1 MFVISKLYVNLII
14 SFFFPNS
21 MAKFE
26 VHVTGTVHFNNISDS
41 SAVPENI
48 YPHPTPEGLVE
59 ISVRWGGGGG

>member
-1 MFVISKLYVNLII
+1 
-14 SFFFPNS
+14 

-59 ISVRWGGGGG
+59 ISVRWGGGVENGQKHLEQKRT